1 MRADITKISN
11 RAKWILYPTFIIV
24 GLNFLIFW
32 LVAVWL
38 GGDAGNG
45 YSKDGHF
52 FVCAHGACHEVSE
65 AIWNYS
71 YWHSRTALN
80 GILLVFIEV
89 AIFVN
94 TGDIELDFMDQSN
107 KLKQ

>member
-1 MRADITKISN
+1 MAIRKMAISSCVLMARAT
-11 RAKWILYPTFIIV
+11 RF
-24 GLNFLIFW
+24 
-32 LVAVWL
+32 
-38 GGDAGNG
+38 
-45 YSKDGHF
+45 
-52 FVCAHGACHEVSE
+52 SE

-80 GILLVFIEV
+80 GILLVFIEA

-107 KLKQ
+107 RLKP